1 MIFLYVRDLTKE
13 FMETLRRSN
22 AVLPAIATV
31 RGFSNHLIH
40 FDTLHVLYR
49 GFGPDFVGSTLL
61 SVFGGRA
68 LGEAHDLAH
77 AWCRLHGCELSVEE
91 FSFAYEGKYPN
102 LMAKGW
108 DVRLLILWLATWMAL
123 VLRFNAPIQSQT

>member
-1 MIFLYVRDLTKE
+1 
-13 FMETLRRSN
+13 METLRQTH
-22 AVLPAIATV
+22 ATMPAITAM

-61 SVFGGRA
+61 SVFGSRA

-77 AWCRLHGCELSVEE
+77 AWCRLHGAELSVDE

-108 DVRLLILWLATWMAL
+108 DVRLLILWLAIWMPLAL
-123 VLRFNAPIQSQT
+123 CFNVPIQKQNRLKF